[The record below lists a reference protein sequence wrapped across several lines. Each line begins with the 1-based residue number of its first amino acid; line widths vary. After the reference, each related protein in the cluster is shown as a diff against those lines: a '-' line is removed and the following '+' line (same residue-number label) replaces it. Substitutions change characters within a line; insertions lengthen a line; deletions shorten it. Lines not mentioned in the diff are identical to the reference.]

1 MNRDEII
8 EIANTRAPKFNLTPE
23 AVIERALYYA
33 ERAEP
38 TPAGAVQWA
47 IDTLKA
53 IKPNDGFN
61 R

>member
-1 MNRDEII
+1 MNTDEII
-8 EIANTRAPKFNLTPE
+8 EIANVRASKFGLTPE

-47 IDTLKA
+47 IDTLTKG
-53 IKPNDGFN
+53 KPE